1 MTADLKPY
9 PEYKDSGVP
18 WLGKVPKHWHVRR
31 MKHVFARIVGGSTP
45 TSSESAYWDGDIV
58 WVTPADV
65 SRFDRLRQSL
75 RNISSQGLASCS
87 TSLVPTGTIVVT
99 SRAPVGNAALAMVEL
114 CTNQGCK
121 ALVPREDLIRSEF
134 GFALLTIMQS
144 ELQSLANGTTFSE
157 ISTGTLGTVRIP
169 LTTLAEQNA
178 IIRFLRVTESRINRF
193 LRAKRRMIALL
204 REQKQAIINQAVTRG
219 LDPNVPL
226 KPSGIPWLGDIPEHW
241 EVRRLKTLLKSID
254 QGVSP
259 QAEAG
264 LAENG
269 AWGVLKSGCTNHG
282 VFRQAEHKRLP
293 EGYPFSERIVVR
305 EGDVLVSRACGTPRL
320 VGSTARVGRLNYN
333 LILSDKNFRLNFLKD
348 VCVDFAVLAMNADYF
363 RKQISDVISGAEG
376 LANNLPLSDL
386 RVLILTLP
394 PPEQTEF
401 IVKNVFEQSQA
412 VDAAIARA
420 EREIELMNEYRTRLI
435 ADVVTGKVDVRDVP
449 VEAAVDEEV
458 EDWSDKVPE
467 ENSDMLDATEEELA
481 NEC

>member
-226 KPSGIPWLGDIPEHW
+226 KPSGIPWLGDIPKHW
-241 EVRRLKTLLKSID
+241 ELRKLKHLVRFTGGGTPSKAVESYWRGTIPW
-254 QGVSP
+254 VSP
-259 QAEAG
+259 KDMKRDVIEDTLDHISQEAVAESATNMI
-264 LAENG
+264 EPG
-269 AWGVLKSGCTNHG
+269 AVL
-282 VFRQAEHKRLP
+282 
-293 EGYPFSERIVVR
+293 IVVR
-305 EGDVLVSRACGTPRL
+305 SGILRKIIPTAINAVPVSLNQDMRALR
-320 VGSTARVGRLNYN
+320 
-333 LILSDKNFRLNFLKD
+333 
-348 VCVDFAVLAMNADYF
+348 
-363 RKQISDVISGAEG
+363 
-376 LANNLPLSDL
+376 PLSSSLNASFL
-386 RVLILTLP
+386 RQLIEGCQTSLLYEWTKQGATVESIEHEYMANSALP
-394 PPEQTEF
+394 IPPAEEQVR
-401 IVKNVFEQSQA
+401 IIKYIEQKTRTQCT
-412 VDAAIARA
+412 AIARA
-420 EREIELMNEYRTRLI
+420 EREIELMTEYRTRLI